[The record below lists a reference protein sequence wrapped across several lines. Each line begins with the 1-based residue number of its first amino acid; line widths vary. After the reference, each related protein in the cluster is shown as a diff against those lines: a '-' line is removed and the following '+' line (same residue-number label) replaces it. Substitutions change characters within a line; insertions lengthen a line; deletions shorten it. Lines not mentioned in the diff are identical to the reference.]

1 MLTDTEQF
9 GWKYG
14 HVPRV
19 VLNTILL
26 EKDSKHLNNLMK
38 KLNPS
43 QKVTLIEH
51 PEDLADH
58 LTTTVGLFQAVDPP
72 DCFQFVVDG
81 WVTRHHQVSM
91 DGTER
96 TVIGGS

>member
-9 GWKYG
+9 GWQYG
-14 HVPRV
+14 QVPRV
-19 VLNTILL
+19 VLNTIVL

-58 LTTTVGLFQAVDPP
+58 LTTTVGLFQAVNPP